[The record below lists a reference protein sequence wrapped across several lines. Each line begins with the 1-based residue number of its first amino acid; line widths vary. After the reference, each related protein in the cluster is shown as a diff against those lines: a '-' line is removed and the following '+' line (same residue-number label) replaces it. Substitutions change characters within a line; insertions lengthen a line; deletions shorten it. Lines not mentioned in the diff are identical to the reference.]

1 MWTDNASK
9 IDMLFYKPYAEIVS
23 DIAIETDI
31 DPLTIGILG
40 LWGAGKST
48 LLNLI
53 EQHYKE
59 KDGIICVTI
68 NAWMFESYEDAKS
81 AIMEAL
87 LRELEE
93 RIPAEE
99 TKKKF
104 RALLKKIDFLKL
116 GTKVVSSAAPVVAS
130 IASGTPLPLLFS
142 VPQNA
147 KEIGGVIKNISDSV
161 QNIKDEYIKD
171 DSTTAD
177 SVVNNV
183 RKFKDE
189 FQEAINTDKIKRVVV
204 LIDDL
209 DRANQNE
216 LLKR

>member
-23 DIAIETDI
+23 EIAIETDI

-53 EQHYKE
+53 EQRYE
-59 KDGIICVTI
+59 GKDGIICVMI
-68 NAWMFESYEDAKS
+68 NAWMFESYEDAKT

-104 RALLKKIDFLKL
+104 RTLLKKIDF
-116 GTKVVSSAAPVVAS
+116 
-130 IASGTPLPLLFS
+130 F
-142 VPQNA
+142 N
-147 KEIGGVIKNISDSV
+147 
-161 QNIKDEYIKD
+161 
-171 DSTTAD
+171 
-177 SVVNNV
+177 
-183 RKFKDE
+183 
-189 FQEAINTDKIKRVVV
+189 
-204 LIDDL
+204 
-209 DRANQNE
+209 
-216 LLKR
+216 

>member
-116 GTKVVSSAAPVVAS
+116 GTKVV
-130 IASGTPLPLLFS
+130 
-142 VPQNA
+142 
-147 KEIGGVIKNISDSV
+147 
-161 QNIKDEYIKD
+161 
-171 DSTTAD
+171 
-177 SVVNNV
+177 
-183 RKFKDE
+183 
-189 FQEAINTDKIKRVVV
+189 
-204 LIDDL
+204 
-209 DRANQNE
+209 
-216 LLKR
+216 

>member
-23 DIAIETDI
+23 EIAIETDI

-53 EQHYKE
+53 EQRYE
-59 KDGIICVTI
+59 GKDGIICVMI
-68 NAWMFESYEDAKS
+68 NAWMFESYEDAKT

-104 RALLKKIDFLKL
+104 RTLLKKIDFFKL

-147 KEIGGVIKNISDSV
+147 KVIGGVIKNISDSV
-161 QNIKDEYIKD
+161 QNIKP
-171 DSTTAD
+171 
-177 SVVNNV
+177 
-183 RKFKDE
+183 
-189 FQEAINTDKIKRVVV
+189 
-204 LIDDL
+204 
-209 DRANQNE
+209 E
-216 LLKR
+216 LFTEQYLN

>member
-23 DIAIETDI
+23 EIAIETDI

-53 EQHYKE
+53 EQRYE
-59 KDGIICVTI
+59 GQDGIICVMI

-104 RALLKKIDFLKL
+104 RTLLKKIDYFKL

-130 IASGTPLPLLFS
+130 IASGTPLRC
-142 VPQNA
+142 V
-147 KEIGGVIKNISDSV
+147 
-161 QNIKDEYIKD
+161 
-171 DSTTAD
+171 
-177 SVVNNV
+177 
-183 RKFKDE
+183 
-189 FQEAINTDKIKRVVV
+189 
-204 LIDDL
+204 
-209 DRANQNE
+209 
-216 LLKR
+216 

>member
-171 DSTTAD
+171 DSTTC
-177 SVVNNV
+177 
-183 RKFKDE
+183 
-189 FQEAINTDKIKRVVV
+189 
-204 LIDDL
+204 
-209 DRANQNE
+209 
-216 LLKR
+216 LLYTSPSPRD

>member
-81 AIMEAL
+81 AIM
-87 LRELEE
+87 
-93 RIPAEE
+93 
-99 TKKKF
+99 
-104 RALLKKIDFLKL
+104 
-116 GTKVVSSAAPVVAS
+116 GSSFYES
-130 IASGTPLPLLFS
+130 WKS
-142 VPQNA
+142 
-147 KEIGGVIKNISDSV
+147 
-161 QNIKDEYIKD
+161 EY
-171 DSTTAD
+171 
-177 SVVNNV
+177 
-183 RKFKDE
+183 
-189 FQEAINTDKIKRVVV
+189 QQKR
-204 LIDDL
+204 
-209 DRANQNE
+209 
-216 LLKR
+216 LKRSLELY